1 MSATDCTALMDP
13 ATATSPSDAALT
25 QAERSGTSAMNKVGA
40 KKEKRRVVRRDPDK
54 RRQQNLQAQKKY
66 SEFYQF
72 SLDTAQASD

>member
-1 MSATDCTALMDP
+1 MSATDSTALMDP

-72 SLDTAQASD
+72 SLDTVQASY